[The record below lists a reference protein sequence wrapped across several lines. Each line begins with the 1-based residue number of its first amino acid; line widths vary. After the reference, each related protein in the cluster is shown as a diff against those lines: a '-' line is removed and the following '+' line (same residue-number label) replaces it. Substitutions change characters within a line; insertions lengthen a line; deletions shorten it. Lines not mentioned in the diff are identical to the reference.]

1 MDKGNTMITL
11 DELMNEVK
19 TYIQDPDSLAL
30 IEKAYR
36 YAQGHHQGQFRRSGE
51 PYMIHAAQVGYILA
65 TMKVGPRTICAG
77 LLHDVLEDCRR
88 FSRADERGF
97 RRGNHDAGGRG
108 HQDRQ
113 SEI

>member
-1 MDKGNTMITL
+1 MITL

-19 TYIQDPDSLAL
+19 AYIQDPDSLAL

-65 TMKVGPRTICAG
+65 TMKVGPRTICARRAGG
-77 LLHDVLEDCRR
+77 LRR

>member
-36 YAQGHHQGQFRRSGE
+36 YAQGHQIGRAS
-51 PYMIHAAQVGYILA
+51 
-65 TMKVGPRTICAG
+65 
-77 LLHDVLEDCRR
+77 CR
-88 FSRADERGF
+88 ERV
-97 RRGNHDAGGRG
+97 
-108 HQDRQ
+108 
-113 SEI
+113 

>member
-36 YAQGHHQGQFRRSGE
+36 YAQGHHQGQFR
-51 PYMIHAAQVGYILA
+51 
-65 TMKVGPRTICAG
+65 
-77 LLHDVLEDCRR
+77 LHPLRLRYPLRLCRAR
-88 FSRADERGF
+88 
-97 RRGNHDAGGRG
+97 
-108 HQDRQ
+108 
-113 SEI
+113 

>member
-65 TMKVGPRTICAG
+65 TISTFCPGVIASLCMCSSLDPY
-77 LLHDVLEDCRR
+77 
-88 FSRADERGF
+88 SR
-97 RRGNHDAGGRG
+97 
-108 HQDRQ
+108 
-113 SEI
+113 S

>member
-1 MDKGNTMITL
+1 MDKGNTMIAL

-77 LLHDVLEDCRR
+77 PVSYTHLDVYKRQDQSVAGRQR
-88 FSRADERGF
+88 FAGDVRG
-97 RRGNHDAGGRG
+97 GGK
-108 HQDRQ
+108 RQ
-113 SEI
+113 QAH